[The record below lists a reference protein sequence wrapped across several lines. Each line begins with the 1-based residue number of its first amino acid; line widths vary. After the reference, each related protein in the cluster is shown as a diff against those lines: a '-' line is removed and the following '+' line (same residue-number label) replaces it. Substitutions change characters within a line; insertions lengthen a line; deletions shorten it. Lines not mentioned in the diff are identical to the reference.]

1 MKSFTPCCLPVFSD
15 FPIVCNSIQGPAPSI
30 EEPQGP
36 YPTMV
41 KQPSGRQVPVV
52 QAYAFGKYL
61 GNLMVTFN
69 DDGEVIATA
78 GLPILM
84 DKNVPQGMRMCFV

>member
-1 MKSFTPCCLPVFSD
+1 M
-15 FPIVCNSIQGPAPSI
+15 
-30 EEPQGP
+30 
-36 YPTMV
+36 
-41 KQPSGRQVPVV
+41 VPVV

-69 DDGEVIATA
+69 DDGEVMATA

-84 DKNVPQGMRMCFV
+84 DKNVPQGMRI

>member
-1 MKSFTPCCLPVFSD
+1 LARFCFLYSECLILPY
-15 FPIVCNSIQGPAPSI
+15 PLGPAPSI

-41 KQPSGRQVPVV
+41 KQPSGKSVPVV
-52 QAYAFGKYL
+52 QAFAFGKYL

-69 DDGEVIATA
+69 DEGEVIAAA

-84 DKNVPQGMRMCFV
+84 DKSIPQGSILCQAKFY

>member
-1 MKSFTPCCLPVFSD
+1 M
-15 FPIVCNSIQGPAPSI
+15 
-30 EEPQGP
+30 
-36 YPTMV
+36 
-41 KQPSGRQVPVV
+41 PVV
-52 QAYAFGKYL
+52 QAFAFGKYL

-84 DKNVPQGMRMCFV
+84 DSTIPRGNKDRPL